1 MAVSTP
7 QLYLVT
13 SCKEPKEL
21 WDILRDHFECE
32 TLANKLF
39 LKKKYFR
46 TEMKAGTPMELHLK
60 QMKEITNRLAAI
72 GAPISEEDQVVT
84 LLGSVPPSYSAL
96 VTTLESRI
104 DSVKL
109 SYVQQALLHEERK
122 QQEKVEP
129 PSGMP
134 PNSQLSSALVGMQE
148 RPKQVVRCYGCG
160 KLGHIHR
167 FCRSS
172 RMENS
177 LPAHKAKTAEG
188 NHFNNEGAFAASV
201 SYMQHS
207 QSEQWLVD
215 SGASSHMT
223 RQKELLIDYVEFEK
237 QKKLGLVMG
246 RQLKQSVSEMYV

>member
-1 MAVSTP
+1 
-7 QLYLVT
+7 
-13 SCKEPKEL
+13 
-21 WDILRDHFECE
+21 
-32 TLANKLF
+32 
-39 LKKKYFR
+39 
-46 TEMKAGTPMELHLK
+46 MELHLK
-60 QMKEITNRLAAI
+60 QMKEITDRLAAI

-84 LLGSVPPSYSAL
+84 MLGSVPPSYSAL

-122 QQEKVEP
+122 QQEKIEP
-129 PSGMP
+129 PNGMP
-134 PNSQLSSALVGMQE
+134 PNSKSSSALVGMQD

-160 KLGHIHR
+160 KLGHIHC

-172 RMENS
+172 RMESS

-188 NHFNNEGAFAASV
+188 NHSDSEGAFAASV
-201 SYMQHS
+201 SYIQRS

-237 QKKLGLVMG
+237 PEKVGLGVGKTVEAVGFGNVRVNMLFKESNPMG
-246 RQLKQSVSEMYV
+246 IR